1 MGFNCDLID
10 KSATCEAGHHE
21 FWNEM
26 GVGTSEGPLFTKL
39 ECVMDI
45 SKEWSYE
52 KRLMVE
58 SFEKYPWGRF
68 AIESLVSSVKIID
81 YKKNSYG
88 IHGCVYALWIWIYE
102 SMPGLKE
109 IYGFR
114 RATTNGVALLDWR
127 SSRARI
133 KFKKFIETEKVAH
146 EEVQVRHMLPDS
158 LENMYPKWSDLPE
171 NQDMTLDNL
180 IRDIIHNRLRNNAWK
195 HEKNGNES
203 TPIDDE
209 RAELSKRLAA
219 VENDLKAL
227 KESHPADVSINDVT
241 SNNKGDDATFNNNKE
256 DETPNKELELQLK
269 IKDAT
274 KGKKKKVAIMPKKAS
289 KIPKKKM
296 AKVKEMKVS
305 TPKVL
310 KKTMRRDDDYVGDVT
325 EKVVADTL
333 KMACSF
339 ADTFSNPHVQRAS
352 EAMAIVLSS
361 IEDQIKNLNDGKST
375 VKRIITD
382 GAPSPSIPEHLQP
395 VSDEKL
401 HSLMDWLGLMI
412 LIRKM
417 KNDYNKHYSSD
428 FKTYNW
434 TGYYVNHLNGTSHTD
449 AATNNKWFINVDHLY
464 GCLFVNE
471 NHWVALD
478 FNLKTNRIYVYDS
491 IPTLVEELEM
501 VQQCMFL
508 RKIIPTMLSEY
519 IPEKDH
525 KKSYAML
532 EVKRV
537 TKKNPVNDDR
547 GDCAI
552 YAIKYIECLAL
563 GKSFDGLCDRNMQA
577 LWINLGVEMFDEL
590 GEFVGTL
597 NCETRQKEFE
607 IPRLNDS

>member
-102 SMPGLKE
+102 SMPGLRE

-146 EEVQVRHMLPDS
+146 EEVRHMLPDS

-289 KIPKKKM
+289 KILKKKM

-339 ADTFSNPHVQRAS
+339 EDTFSNPHVQRAS

-449 AATNNKWFINVDHLY
+449 AATNNKWFTNVDHLY

-491 IPTLVEELEM
+491 IPTPVEELEM

-519 IPEKDH
+519 ILEKDH

>member
-102 SMPGLKE
+102 SMPGLRE

-289 KIPKKKM
+289 KILKKKM

-339 ADTFSNPHVQRAS
+339 EDTFSNPHVQRAS

-449 AATNNKWFINVDHLY
+449 AATNNKWFTNVDHLY

-491 IPTLVEELEM
+491 IPTPVEELEM

-519 IPEKDH
+519 ILEKDH

>member
-26 GVGTSEGPLFTKL
+26 DVGTSEGPLFTKL

-102 SMPGLKE
+102 SMPGLRE

-146 EEVQVRHMLPDS
+146 EEVRHMLPDS

-241 SNNKGDDATFNNNKE
+241 SNNKGDDATFNNDKE

-339 ADTFSNPHVQRAS
+339 EDTFSNPHVQRAS

-449 AATNNKWFINVDHLY
+449 AATNNKWFTNVDHLY

-491 IPTLVEELEM
+491 IPTPVEELEM

-519 IPEKDH
+519 ILEKDH